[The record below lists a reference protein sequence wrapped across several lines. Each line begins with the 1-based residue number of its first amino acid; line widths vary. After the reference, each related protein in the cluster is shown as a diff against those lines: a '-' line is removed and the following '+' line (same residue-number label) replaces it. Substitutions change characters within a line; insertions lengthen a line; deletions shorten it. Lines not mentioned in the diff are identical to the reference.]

1 MLESKKVLINNRYNI
16 ANQMKHHKKGQ
27 GQKNDKDEEIN
38 ENVPVLAFMMDIMYY
53 CCGQVGHK
61 SPQCRYKDR
70 PKSEWVINK

>member
-38 ENVPVLAFMMDIMYY
+38 ENVPVLAFIMDRICY
-53 CCGQVGHK
+53 CCGNLGHK
-61 SPQCRYKDR
+61 SPPYRYKDR